1 MSMTAT
7 TVWDNCLTFI
17 KDNLSEDEFRVWF
30 APIIPISL
38 KGAVLSIQ
46 VPTKFYFEHLEAN
59 YIKILKVA
67 LTKTLGKEAKLVYN
81 IALEKPATNKVP
93 QTVNIPSSNKNN
105 ILPQEVKAPLSLD
118 NPQVKNPFILPGLK
132 NITIDPQLNPNYSFA
147 NFIEGDSN
155 RLARSAGMA
164 ISKRPGGTAFN
175 PLFIYSDVGLGKT
188 HLANAIGLEIKELHP
203 EKTVLYVSAEK
214 FTQQFVDST
223 RNNTR
228 NDFIMF
234 YQMIDVLIVDDVQFL
249 SGKKGTQDVFFH
261 IFNHLHQ
268 NNKQLI
274 FTSDKSPV
282 DIQDMEQ
289 RLISRFKWG
298 LSADLQIP
306 DFETKTAI
314 LENKLYRDG
323 IEMDGNI
330 VEYIAQ
336 KVNTNVRE
344 LEGALNSIIAQSSL
358 NHKEIS
364 IELVQKTLANFVNHK
379 QEEISIE
386 KIQRVISDYF
396 DITIEAIQS
405 KTRKRDIV
413 QARQM
418 VMYFAKKYTK
428 NSLSTIGEQIG
439 KRDHATVL
447 HACKTIDNLAETDKN
462 FRGYIEDISRQLAK

>member
-1 MSMTAT
+1 M
-7 TVWDNCLTFI
+7 
-17 KDNLSEDEFRVWF
+17 
-30 APIIPISL
+30 
-38 KGAVLSIQ
+38 
-46 VPTKFYFEHLEAN
+46 
-59 YIKILKVA
+59 
-67 LTKTLGKEAKLVYN
+67 
-81 IALEKPATNKVP
+81 
-93 QTVNIPSSNKNN
+93 
-105 ILPQEVKAPLSLD
+105 
-118 NPQVKNPFILPGLK
+118 
-132 NITIDPQLNPNYSFA
+132 
-147 NFIEGDSN
+147 
-155 RLARSAGMA
+155 
-164 ISKRPGGTAFN
+164 
-175 PLFIYSDVGLGKT
+175 
-188 HLANAIGLEIKELHP
+188 
-203 EKTVLYVSAEK
+203 YVSAEK

-298 LSADLQIP
+298 LSADLQMP